1 MTKRYTILA
10 IIGLIIAMGVVGQAD
25 YDEEQRQTDQYC
37 EMVAIWKESGGQA
50 GWPAYDGEEVCR
62 DTQSNEKGAGG
73 ER

>member
-1 MTKRYTILA
+1 
-10 IIGLIIAMGVVGQAD
+10 
-25 YDEEQRQTDQYC
+25 
-37 EMVAIWKESGGQA
+37 MVKLWQQSGGQA